1 MELCPTLSELY
12 VIARGVFQKLSPEVF
27 DREGNVSTYK
37 GLIKLLHVYI
47 LPEIEFDHKHE
58 TFVHKVIN
66 QIEKEVEN
74 IEMLIKMNVQSKRNT
89 EEFLAKQRRYLLSDD
104 GVSKIL
110 SDPSSDNE
118 VIKLLIRHT
127 EKDVR
132 TLEDNLSILTDKITP
147 LKNATDAESV
157 ETLSVIR
164 AERDRVVKE
173 KEEIMRSREE
183 LVNEILQRQAQPSK
197 HPKRRTTKRRSRSL
211 CHACIS
217 DRFQLYESGTTD
229 LEKLSNEIKQ
239 HINTKIRLS
248 SVREAVSLTLKEV
261 ELDGSSF
268 GYNRKKGS
276 LEVETDLFDAT
287 KKPEDWK
294 TLNEHV
300 TMFLQT
306 NQCEFRS
313 KHQQFCTRIKEN
325 CKALME
331 QAKED
336 FLISRGSL
344 LFGRLALTAGNLPLE
359 NAKSMRFSTRWLY
372 GSVSKEDC
380 EALCKQISDHI
391 TDMADEIA
399 REIQGSNE
407 ILKSFHSQVYICY
420 EEHVSTELTPVLS
433 ELYEQS
439 FRIQA
444 QKLSTWIK
452 EYSATELDAINKT
465 MKSLFPDIDDWET
478 NNDHEQ
484 RSAPRVTRSISFIDT
499 VFGRYDKA
507 SGGLTETFD
516 RTWNFLMRRDRE
528 KVSDPSPQTGQSKLN
543 SQFTSAFGEFF
554 TNIRGVDGAA
564 SIFRKL
570 RHLTNAVQSAQK
582 TFSELVTKSG
592 KIGDLCADDI
602 LDILILL
609 ICRLDSEGLLK
620 LYANI
625 NLIDHLS
632 PYFLEGNINEYA
644 LVSLKG
650 AYQHLFE
657 RQEMHTEDKLKQKS
671 FLIDN
676 KCI

>member
-1 MELCPTLSELY
+1 MELCPTLAELY
-12 VIARGVFQKLSPEVF
+12 VIAQNIFQNLSPEVF
-27 DREGNVSTYK
+27 DRVGNVSTYK
-37 GLIKLLHVYI
+37 DLIKLLHVYI

-58 TFVHKVIN
+58 TFVQKVIN

-74 IEMLIKMNVQSKRNT
+74 IEMLIKMNVQSKKNI
-89 EEFLAKQRRYLLSDD
+89 EESLVKQRRDLLSDD
-104 GVSKIL
+104 GVLNIL
-110 SDPSSDNE
+110 SDPSSDND

-132 TLEDNLSILTDKITP
+132 TLEDTLSILTDKITQM
-147 LKNATDAESV
+147 KNATDAESV
-157 ETLSVIR
+157 KVLSVTR

-173 KEEIMRSREE
+173 KEGIIRSREE
-183 LVNEILQRQAQPSK
+183 LVNEILQRQATPSK
-197 HPKRRTTKRRSRSL
+197 HLKKSTFKRRSRSV
-211 CHACIS
+211 CHECVS
-217 DRFQLYESGTTD
+217 DRFQLYERGTTE
-229 LEKLSNEIKQ
+229 LEKLSNDIKQ

-248 SVREAVSLTLKEV
+248 SVREAVSLTLREV
-261 ELDGSSF
+261 KSDGSSF

-276 LEVETDLFDAT
+276 LEVETDLFDST

-306 NQCEFRS
+306 NQCDFRS

-325 CKALME
+325 CKALKE
-331 QAKED
+331 QATED
-336 FLISRGSL
+336 YLISRGSML
-344 LFGRLALTAGNLPLE
+344 LAFTVGSLPLE
-359 NAKSMRFSTRWLY
+359 NSKSMRFSTRWLY

-380 EALCKQISDHI
+380 EALCKQISEHI

-399 REIQGSNE
+399 REIQGNNE

-420 EEHVSTELTPVLS
+420 EEHVSTELMPVLS

-439 FRIQA
+439 FRSQA

-452 EYSATELDAINKT
+452 EYSATELDSINKT
-465 MKSLFPDIDDWET
+465 MKSLFPDTDDWEP
-478 NNDHEQ
+478 NNDHVQ
-484 RSAPRVTRSISFIDT
+484 RSGTRLTRSTSFIDT
-499 VFGRYDKA
+499 VFGGYDKT
-507 SGGLTETFD
+507 SGSLTERLDNTL
-516 RTWNFLMRRDRE
+516 NFFLRRDRE
-528 KVSDPSPQTGQSKLN
+528 TVSNPSPQTGQSKLS
-543 SQFTSAFGEFF
+543 SQFTSAFGDFF
-554 TNIRGVDGAA
+554 TNIREEDGAA

-570 RHLTNAVQSAQK
+570 RYLTNAVQSAQK
-582 TFSELVTKSG
+582 TFSELVTRNG
-592 KIGDLCADDI
+592 KTGDLCADDI

-609 ICRLDSEGLLK
+609 ICRLDPEGLLK
-620 LYANI
+620 LYAHV

-657 RQEMHTEDKLKQKS
+657 RQEMHTADSLKQS
-671 FLIDN
+671 TFIAITN
-676 KCI
+676 TCR